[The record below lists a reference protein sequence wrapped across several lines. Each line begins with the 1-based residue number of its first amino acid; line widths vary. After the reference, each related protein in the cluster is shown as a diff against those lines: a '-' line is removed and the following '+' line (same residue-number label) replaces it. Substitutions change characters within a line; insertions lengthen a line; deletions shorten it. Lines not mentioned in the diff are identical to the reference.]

1 MVDSIINFLGHYVE
15 SYGYYIAVSFAFLEN
30 SLFLG
35 LFLPGGI
42 VAILLGF
49 YSAQGKIEPLL
60 LILYLFLG
68 TLGGNNLGYF
78 LGHRYGRKIIKKVG
92 KVFSFEEDHFILAE
106 NYYKKHGPHTLIWG
120 RFIAMIGPFIPF
132 TAGVSKMRYLKFF
145 IFDFAGAILWSFW
158 LVAIGY
164 FFGSNWERIAGYLG
178 DIGVLMLVLFVIF
191 IYRYIRRHSESK

>member
-1 MVDSIINFLGHYVE
+1 MIEKLLDFLSRYVE
-15 SYGYYIAVSFAFLEN
+15 SYGYHIALIFSFLEN

-78 LGHRYGRKIIKKVG
+78 LGYRFGRRIIKKVG
-92 KVFSFEEDHFILAE
+92 RVFSFEEEHFLIAE
-106 NYYKKHGPHTLIWG
+106 KYYKKHGSHTLIWG
-120 RFIAMIGPFIPF
+120 R
-132 TAGVSKMRYLKFF
+132 
-145 IFDFAGAILWSFW
+145 
-158 LVAIGY
+158 
-164 FFGSNWERIAGYLG
+164 
-178 DIGVLMLVLFVIF
+178 
-191 IYRYIRRHSESK
+191 